1 MEIIIA
7 GAGQVGFRLAK
18 TLSLKH
24 NVTIVDKNS
33 LALDRLQETIDILP
47 VVGDIE
53 DPDTFGSLKEK
64 EFDLFIAVTNDDEA
78 NILSTLIADDI
89 IKVKKKIIRL
99 RNPYFVKSSIAQK
112 LRIDDAVFPYI
123 SSANSIGSLLDF
135 PKANNVKNFI
145 FTDFKLLSVKVSDS
159 FLSGREL
166 KKVKKDNLIVVGIE
180 REKDFFIPSD
190 EDILKEGDLIYF
202 FGEQIALKE
211 ISFKLN
217 TLPPSAIKKVAIF
230 GADLLGIEIAKVFI
244 KKRAEIKLI
253 DKNPSLCQKAADILQ
268 NKVMVIN
275 SKYIGHSLYEDENL
289 KNADMIVTTSN
300 EDEENIIKSL
310 EAKEFGV
317 KKVVAINNNLEYY
330 DLMHRLK
337 ITPVRGPKSS
347 AYYQILEKIGS
358 SAIITEKHYC
368 GGRGAV
374 FVRKIFENSSLI
386 GKKIRP
392 LKVSGCLNF
401 LVRNGKIES
410 FIAPIFA
417 KKGDVLILF
426 LKNRL
431 EERAKEWI
439 YSL

>member
-1 MEIIIA
+1 MIAEYYAKYGIFGTIAKAEGFFEYNATNYKIYTVSKALGIAAVLSKHMVQTYSSIGIIKNN
-7 GAGQVGFRLAK
+7 RLIPTAYISTRK
-18 TLSLKH
+18 KGNNFYKRIYLFDHKNKKITRLKYKNSKLEANETLTYYTPDDILSLYFNLPYYLKQQKKSIYTFYALGGRKKDGKID
-24 NVTIVDKNS
+24 VTFLKDK
-33 LALDRLQETIDILP
+33 
-47 VVGDIE
+47 
-53 DPDTFGSLKEK
+53 
-64 EFDLFIAVTNDDEA
+64 
-78 NILSTLIADDI
+78 
-89 IKVKKKIIRL
+89 
-99 RNPYFVKSSIAQK
+99 
-112 LRIDDAVFPYI
+112 
-123 SSANSIGSLLDF
+123 
-135 PKANNVKNFI
+135 
-145 FTDFKLLSVKVSDS
+145 
-159 FLSGREL
+159 EL

-275 SKYIGHSLYEDENL
+275 SKYIEHSLYEDENI

-426 LKNRL
+426 LKSRL